1 MDETEAKIE
10 ELFKSKYKLIRY
22 FAYSYLGD
30 MDLAENVAQDTFVK
44 LWQNRDNVYF
54 DKGTVN
60 YLLVIAR
67 NLCLNQLR
75 SDKQRGNYEDFAL
88 RKAVN
93 DFNIAAL
100 EDSTSLSLYSDEI
113 RKLYGEALTKMTDKV
128 RETFI
133 LSREKGLTYNEIAA
147 LSGVTPKAVEN
158 RMSTA
163 LKVLREYLKDFLP
176 ILLGY
181 LALWVF

>member
-1 MDETEAKIE
+1 MDETEEKIE
-10 ELFKSKYKLIRY
+10 ELFKSKYRLIRY

-30 MDLAENVAQDTFVK
+30 MDLAENIAQDTFVK
-44 LWQNRDNVYF
+44 LWQNRDEVYF

-75 SDKQRGNYEDFAL
+75 SDKQRDNYESYSMQ
-88 RKAVN
+88 KAVN

-100 EDSTSLSLYSDEI
+100 EDSTSVSLYSDEI
-113 RKLYGEALTKMTDKV
+113 RKIYREALSQMTDKV
-128 RETFI
+128 RDTFI
-133 LSREKGLTYNEIAA
+133 LSRDKGLTYNEIAA